1 MHDENG
7 QSEAD
12 ATWVFEC
19 EPSRGLAPLQTEL
32 RGRRLIW
39 KSDNVGEEGEKTFEE
54 CCLLLEHR
62 FKECACECCDSQMR
76 CTTCTHAIGFH
87 CCEKS
92 LGVDTW
98 KAGTLHNGKLDVHGV
113 LWELLRRGV
122 PQQVLAEKIRLYFIF
137 SFRISSILQSPR
149 KK

>member
-7 QSEAD
+7 QPEAD

-39 KSDNVGEEGEKTFEE
+39 KSDNVDEEGEKTFEE

-62 FKECACECCDSQMR
+62 FKECACECCVRQPD
-76 CTTCTHAIGFH
+76 A
-87 CCEKS
+87 
-92 LGVDTW
+92 
-98 KAGTLHNGKLDVHGV
+98 VHYMHTRHW
-113 LWELLRRGV
+113 LPLLR
-122 PQQVLAEKIRLYFIF
+122 KI
-137 SFRISSILQSPR
+137 SWC
-149 KK
+149 